1 MTNMQISYNGIKALT
16 EHEGF
21 RSNAYKDTG
30 GVWTIGYGT
39 ICVDGKP
46 VEQGM
51 TCTIPQAEEWM
62 RSDLAWAQTAVN
74 QLVRTQLFQ
83 HQFDALVSFVY
94 NIGQTAFAKSTM
106 LRKLN
111 MNDFIGASKEF
122 DRWNKDNGKTIA
134 GLVAR
139 RAVEQAMFEGPSGNS

>member
-1 MTNMQISYNGIKALT
+1 MQLSYNGINALK

-21 RSNAYKDTG
+21 RSNAYKETG

-39 ICVDGKP
+39 IKVEGRP
-46 VEQGM
+46 VEPGM
-51 TCTIPQAEEWM
+51 VCTIEQATQWM
-62 RSDLAWAQTAVN
+62 YSDLAWAQTAVN
-74 QLVRTQLFQ
+74 KLVRAPLAQ

-94 NIGQTAFAKSTM
+94 NIGEAAFARSTM

-111 MNDFIGASKEF
+111 AQDFIGAAKEF

-134 GLVAR
+134 GLTAR
-139 RAVEQAMFEGPSGNS
+139 RAVERSMFEGPSASS